1 LFTKKSDGGVVID
14 VATFFIEDAVVTVRG
29 VGIEGDIGKDRQ
41 IGKFFFEGAE
51 GAGNQAL
58 GIQAGFAV
66 LGAEGWFDAGKDGD
80 TTDAALRESG
90 CKAEKGG
97 DGVTKVAGE
106 TGDRGG
112 RARTVFDEK
121 RGDEMGCG
129 DGGLGK
135 QTADSGG
142 TAKAAR
148 TT

>member
-1 LFTKKSDGGVVID
+1 LFTKKDDGGVVIN
-14 VATFFIEDAVVTVRG
+14 VATFFIEDAVVTVGG

-41 IGKFFFEGAE
+41 IGEILFEGAE
-51 GAGNQAL
+51 STGNEAF

-66 LGAEGWFDAGKDGD
+66 LGAKGGFDAGEDGD
-80 TTDAALRESG
+80 ATDAALRESG

-112 RARTVFDEK
+112 CARTVFYK
-121 RGDEMGCG
+121 QRGDEMGGG

-135 QTADSGG
+135 
-142 TAKAAR
+142 
-148 TT
+148 